1 MNKIFTHL
9 SILFCCIYLASC
21 TSLSQQR
28 NAPIH
33 QYVQPFIGKTVTDI
47 QQQFDLKE
55 IGIQPKKTAVQKEN
69 QLIYVFERDVSTS
82 MPSGVSVP
90 DQHGKWL
97 PTQTGST
104 ANSYKNLMSC
114 NIIFNIENG
123 IAKSYQLKGRAC

>member
-1 MNKIFTHL
+1 MNKIFTYL
-9 SILFCCIYLASC
+9 SVLFCCIYLASC
-21 TSLSQQR
+21 ASLSQQR

-33 QYVQPFIGKTVTDI
+33 QYVQPFIGKTVFEI

-55 IGIQPKKTAVQKEN
+55 IGIQPKTSAVKEN

-82 MPSGVSVP
+82 MPSGGSVP

-123 IAKSYQLKGRAC
+123 IATSYQFKGRAC